1 MNCISISY
9 KNAKEN
15 IRSNLAFSIDIQRK
29 ISEELNKCVVLC
41 TCNRTEIYFN
51 GEYEYVL
58 EILAKYS
65 NFTSCFLKKYS
76 MFFCGKSAESHLFNV
91 ACGIESMVIGE
102 DEILG
107 QVKNAYYNAYEW
119 NKTNR
124 EINIIFQSAIA
135 CAKKIKT
142 ETSLSNVS
150 VSTATLTAN
159 EASEFCENPEI
170 MVIGASGKIGQTIVK
185 NLLSHKNVSVTA
197 TLRNHSP
204 ELFVGNFS
212 NFSTVNYKERY
223 KIIDKFDC
231 IISATTGPHY
241 TITYNELENNLITQK
256 KRLFIDLAV
265 PHDIDRKICDDENIR
280 LIGIDYFEE
289 LAKENNIKKYDS
301 VETAKKYIAD
311 EIEVLEKELA
321 MHDFVSRENIDIN
334 ELKVLGKLKQ
344 KLNAEQFSAVLKAM
358 EKE

>member
-1 MNCISISY
+1 MIDLNY
-9 KNAKEN
+9 KN
-15 IRSNLAFSIDIQRK
+15 
-29 ISEELNKCVVLC
+29 
-41 TCNRTEIYFN
+41 
-51 GEYEYVL
+51 
-58 EILAKYS
+58 
-65 NFTSCFLKKYS
+65 
-76 MFFCGKSAESHLFNV
+76 
-91 ACGIESMVIGE
+91 
-102 DEILG
+102 
-107 QVKNAYYNAYEW
+107 
-119 NKTNR
+119 
-124 EINIIFQSAIA
+124 
-135 CAKKIKT
+135 
-142 ETSLSNVS
+142 
-150 VSTATLTAN
+150 
-159 EASEFCENPEI
+159 
-170 MVIGASGKIGQTIVK
+170 KIGDKIGT
-185 NLLSHKNVSVTA
+185 VSIIY
-197 TLRNHSP
+197 
-204 ELFVGNFS
+204 ED
-212 NFSTVNYKERY
+212 

-280 LIGIDYFEE
+280 LIRIDYFEE